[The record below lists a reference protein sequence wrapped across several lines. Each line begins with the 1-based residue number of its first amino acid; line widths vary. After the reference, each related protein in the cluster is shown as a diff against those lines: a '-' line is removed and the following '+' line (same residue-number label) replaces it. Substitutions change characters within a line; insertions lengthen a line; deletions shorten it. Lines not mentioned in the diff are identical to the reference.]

1 MIRPN
6 KHGADK
12 MIIEGLIELLKEE
25 KGLFIT
31 AVTLTFVYYVFLT
44 LAEWRLF
51 AKAGEKSWKA
61 LIPFYN
67 LFVSHHLIGMRHI
80 WFVLDIIFWAADI
93 FMEVFR
99 IVPVWVEDAFF
110 SIAIVLTLISE
121 IIHIMKLCYCYTK
134 SELFGIGLFL
144 VPPLFSMILAY
155 GKSEYNPP
163 RAHCEHKAKNA
174 SINKE

>member
-1 MIRPN
+1 MIRPY

-12 MIIEGLIELLKEE
+12 MIIEGILELLGEE

-31 AVTLTFVYYVFLT
+31 AVILTFVNYIFLT

-51 AKAGEKSWKA
+51 AKAGEKSWKS

-67 LFVSHHLIGMRHI
+67 LFVSHHLIGMSHF
-80 WFVLDIIFWAADI
+80 WFILDIIFWAAEIYMEI
-93 FMEVFR
+93 FKIF
-99 IVPVWVEDAFF
+99 PVWVEEAFF
-110 SIAIVLTLISE
+110 SIAIVLTIISE

-144 VPPLFSMILAY
+144 VPSLFSMIFAY

-163 RAHCEHKAKNA
+163 RAHREHKAKNSA
-174 SINKE
+174 INKE